1 MLPDRIQNA
10 THTLPTGPGITG
22 CKQSWRRSGR
32 KSDLLADHGQ
42 SLMVLEPEHRSR
54 EALQPFLRS
63 LRMRLEESSKNDL
76 AEAFYG

>member
-1 MLPDRIQNA
+1 
-10 THTLPTGPGITG
+10 
-22 CKQSWRRSGR
+22 
-32 KSDLLADHGQ
+32 
-42 SLMVLEPEHRSR
+42 MVLEPEHRSR